1 MIFQLLFHL
10 IHTSAMQ
17 CFCMNFDGKE
27 KLSARRLVRTSFRNW
42 PLVRAFHQVGDTTW
56 KMSSLFFEK
65 PLFLEVVVMRK
76 HLNKFVHI
84 VCITHHL
91 EV

>member
-1 MIFQLLFHL
+1 MIFLFFFHL
-10 IHTSAMQ
+10 IDTSAMPD
-17 CFCMNFDGKE
+17 CMNFDGKE
-27 KLSARRLVRTSFRNW
+27 KLSAPRLVRTAFRNW

-76 HLNKFVHI
+76 HLNKFFTLYVLHI
-84 VCITHHL
+84 I
-91 EV
+91 